1 MAVKLDV
8 LVNYLFDNSKLKAN
22 IASLNKQM
30 IAAWSPFTGQT
41 NKSLFS
47 AQRLN
52 LREEFSRLNVSAKQ
66 FNSLMAG
73 TLKTIREMNREG
85 VFAPLLKG
93 TGRKKLTKNEMIAMA
108 SSNVS
113 GQLTELQAQ
122 QEQEEEIAEQ
132 KRKRDEA
139 LADKMYD
146 LHSQQMLE
154 IDKKLEELQRE
165 EFERKEREDKALA
178 KANEDEINQKSKRDA
193 ELAALKEKQQ
203 IEYWQTRYKVE
214 KKIAEEQKR
223 EDEKKKKNLFNLM
236 LGRWGKFG
244 LWGIA
249 VAKGIQYISKAM
261 NYAYQTSMQGLDWR
275 RTIEGGAAG
284 GGWFGQDIAAYQRAG
299 IAPNVIQGFKRGIQG
314 YLGSVKLGM
323 GNAAPLMYLGI
334 SALDRL
340 DDTEKQIEQ
349 ALRKIG
355 DESVS
360 LALAQQMGLS
370 YEMWHAIYTG
380 KLDREKSAYSE
391 EAIQKWSAVADR
403 LNDLIT
409 SAKVFLFEKSS
420 GFAYNITHPEKALSR
435 MSFPDY
441 IGAFIGL
448 SNPATFFPTLIRFGQ
463 VEVVVKNEQGEVL
476 GKGES
481 YADVGMQ
488 VPIQKGS

>member
-73 TLKTIREMNREG
+73 TLRAIREMNREG

-93 TGRKKLTKNEMIAMA
+93 TGRRKLTKNEMISMA
-108 SSNVS
+108 SSTVS
-113 GQLTELQAQ
+113 GQITELQAQ

-284 GGWFGQDIAAYQRAG
+284 GVSFGQGVAAYQRAG
-299 IAPNVIQGFKRGIQG
+299 IGAGAYQGFRRGIQG
-314 YLGSVKLGM
+314 YLGQVKLGM
-323 GNAAPLMYLGI
+323 GNAAPLMYLGL
-334 SALDRL
+334 SAIDNLDE
-340 DDTEKQIEQ
+340 TEKQLES
-349 ALRKIG
+349 ALRRLPK
-355 DESVS
+355 DVS
-360 LALAQQMGLS
+360 LALAGQMGLN
-370 YEMWHAIYTG
+370 YEMWEAIYSG
-380 KLDREKSAYSE
+380 RLDRERSMYSE
-391 EAIQKWSAVADR
+391 QAIQQWAELAKGFNEILTEVKTLFFNYFAPYAAAFGEFLQKLSEGKTGISSA
-403 LNDLIT
+403 I
-409 SAKVFLFEKSS
+409 
-420 GFAYNITHPEKALSR
+420 
-435 MSFPDY
+435 
-441 IGAFIGL
+441 
-448 SNPATFFPTLIRFGQ
+448 
-463 VEVVVKNEQGEVL
+463 
-476 GKGES
+476 
-481 YADVGMQ
+481 DVGTGF
-488 VPIQKGS
+488 VSKV